1 MSCPTQHYAQKDG
14 PKECEFLE
22 RENDFFFFFL
32 DFRERTKKG
41 QYIEVVE
48 MGDPRIWVLSLSLSY
63 VLFSVC
69 ISVI

>member
-1 MSCPTQHYAQKDG
+1 MI
-14 PKECEFLE
+14 F
-22 RENDFFFFFL
+22 FFFFFL

-69 ISVI
+69 ISVIR